1 MKRILNTICIHK
13 ELSKDK
19 IMFGSMSS
27 RFKPYTSKLF
37 IIITAIAVM
46 IFAWAN
52 LFININIDANAATL
66 EGVGNQ
72 IEGKVQKDIGTKGRA
87 VGDILDDPS
96 IEAKSAV
103 QQAKG
108 EVKQDIGG
116 AKNKLGDAKD
126 TVEDKSENIIDSVKD
141 FFD

>member
-1 MKRILNTICIHK
+1 
-13 ELSKDK
+13 
-19 IMFGSMSS
+19 MFGSMSS
-27 RFKPYTSKLF
+27 RFKPYTSKLL
-37 IIITAIAVM
+37 IIIATVAMI

-52 LFININIDANAATL
+52 LFINVNLDANAATL
-66 EGVGNQ
+66 EGIGNQ
-72 IEGKVQKDIGTKGRA
+72 IEGKAQKDIGTKGRA

-103 QQAKG
+103 QQTKG
-108 EVKQDIGG
+108 EVKQDFG
-116 AKNKLGDAKD
+116 AAQNKLNDAKD

>member
-1 MKRILNTICIHK
+1 
-13 ELSKDK
+13 
-19 IMFGSMSS
+19 MFGSMSS

-37 IIITAIAVM
+37 IIIIAIAMM
-46 IFAWAN
+46 IFAWTN
-52 LFININIDANAATL
+52 LFINVNISANAATL
-66 EGVGNQ
+66 EGIGNQ
-72 IEGKVQKDIGTKGRA
+72 IEGKAQKDIGTKGRA

-108 EVKQDIGG
+108 EVKQDLGATQNKLND
-116 AKNKLGDAKD
+116 AKN

-141 FFD
+141 LFD

>member
-1 MKRILNTICIHK
+1 
-13 ELSKDK
+13 
-19 IMFGSMSS
+19 MFGSMSS
-27 RFKPYTSKLF
+27 RFRPYTSKLF
-37 IIITAIAVM
+37 ILIATIAVM

-52 LFININIDANAATL
+52 LFVSINIDANAATL
-66 EGVGNQ
+66 EGIGNQ
-72 IEGKVQKDIGTKGRA
+72 IEGKAQKDFGTKGRA

-108 EVKQDIGG
+108 EVKKDLGTTQ
-116 AKNKLGDAKD
+116 NKLGDAKD
-126 TVEDKSENIIDSVKD
+126 TIENKSEGLVDSVKD